1 MSQFLL
7 RFLKGGLSLALILAL
22 LWGLNQFKI
31 IDSKGL
37 ILQAA
42 SLFPGLNR
50 LPQTYALGQKRNLQL
65 SAKDKKL
72 RALQAKLAA
81 ENNALQN
88 AKLQL
93 QKQQSK
99 AVASPTPPPNQSQY
113 VNMPTVL
120 KFPPPTSAEKLNSYL
135 NTIGNM
141 QPAEAAAVIQKLPEQ
156 TVYLIFD
163 QLRPYRVS
171 RIMEKLPAAY
181 LATLSQ
187 DRLNKYRNL

>member
-1 MSQFLL
+1 M
-7 RFLKGGLSLALILAL
+7 AL

-42 SLFPGLNR
+42 SFFPGLNH
-50 LPQTYALGQKRNLQL
+50 LQQTYALGQKRNFQL
-65 SAKDKKL
+65 SAKNKEL
-72 RALQAKLAA
+72 HTLQAKLTA
-81 ENNALQN
+81 ENSALQA

-93 QKQQSK
+93 QNQQSK
-99 AVASPTPPPNQSQY
+99 AVASPTPSPNQSQY
-113 VNMPTVL
+113 VNLPNIL
-120 KFPPPTSAEKLNSYL
+120 KFPPPTSAQKLNDYFS
-135 NTIGNM
+135 TIGNM
-141 QPAEAAAVIQKLPEQ
+141 QPAEAATVIQKLPEQ
-156 TVYLIFD
+156 TVFMIFN
-163 QLRPYRVS
+163 QLRPFQVS